1 MVTLKT
7 LNKAFASLG
16 IELVWGKALGDGYGS
31 ERYFYFLISDIDQCP
46 LQFSKHE
53 KFGNGDQLLESFGYG
68 YPLNHMTATE
78 WLEEAI
84 YQLKATYENIDRGD
98 GKLGDWEMT
107 AMRMVLH
114 NKLSKNYEVAETW
127 KNKEVA

>member
-16 IELVWGKALGDGYGS
+16 IKLVWGKALGDGYGS

-68 YPLNHMTATE
+68 YPLNHMTATQ
-78 WLEEAI
+78 WLEEAV
-84 YQLKATYENIDRGD
+84 YQLKETYEDIYRGD
-98 GKLGDWEMT
+98 QKFTDWEMT

-114 NKLSKNYEVAETW
+114 NKLSNNYEVAETW
-127 KNKEVA
+127 KKKEVA

>member
-16 IELVWGKALGDGYGS
+16 IKLVWGEALGNRGGS
-31 ERYFYFLISDIDQCP
+31 EKYFYFIISDIDQCP

-68 YPLNHMTATE
+68 YPLNHMTATQ

-84 YQLKATYENIDRGD
+84 YQLKATYENTDRGD
-98 GKLGDWEMT
+98 SKLSDWEMT

-127 KNKEVA
+127 KKKEVA

>member
-16 IELVWGKALGDGYGS
+16 IELVWGKALGDAYGS
-31 ERYFYFLISDIDQCP
+31 EKYFYFLISDIDQCP

-78 WLEEAI
+78 WLEEAV
-84 YQLKATYENIDRGD
+84 YQLENVSEDIDRGD
-98 GKLGDWEMT
+98 HKFTDWEMT
-107 AMRMVLH
+107 VMRMVFH
-114 NKLSKNYEVAETW
+114 SKLSKNYEVEETW
-127 KNKEVA
+127 KKKEVA